1 MVDTLTLVAAG
12 VLAYMVATTVLRRR
26 GYLPSF
32 VRVSG
37 PITTIRTARG
47 RALLNRL
54 ASHRR
59 FWRAWANVGVG
70 FALLVMVG
78 MFLTIIFSGIASLQ
92 QPGANPIQEPKN
104 ALVIPGLNDFLPLAA
119 APEIIF
125 GLAVAMIVHEGG
137 HGLLCRV
144 EDIEIES
151 MGLALF
157 TVLPIG
163 AFVEPDEQSQRAADR
178 GSKTRMFVAGVTNN
192 FALTVLALLLLFGPV
207 AGSITAANGVAVGGS
222 LPGSPADEVGIE
234 QGEVITGVNGT
245 AVTNQSTL
253 TDALE
258 GATGRTVDV
267 SLREGET
274 RRIERSV
281 FVTTAIEN
289 GPLGVT
295 SGDTIARVNGTAVHT
310 AGAFHAALHN
320 RTVATLTTTN
330 GTETTG
336 PIGAY
341 VSRVAADGPLANAPG
356 GPPTDAS
363 IVVTRVDGERIV
375 TGGDL
380 SAALDRTV
388 PGQEVQVEAILDGRR
403 HTYDVTLGEHP
414 RTDVGFLGVSGVQP
428 GVSGVAVN
436 DFGIRAYPADAYLSL
451 LGGGG
456 QDLGLSMAERLFS
469 IITLP
474 FATIASPLVPFNF
487 AGFVGPITSF
497 YAVGGSLGFLG
508 GGVFV
513 LANLLFW
520 TAWINL
526 NLAVFNLIPL
536 FPLDGG
542 HILRTST
549 EAIVARTPLNSR
561 WAVRAVTVS
570 VGLVMFASLMLMLF
584 GPALL
589 A

>member
-1 MVDTLTLVAAG
+1 MVDTLTLVLAG

-47 RALLNRL
+47 RALLERL
-54 ASHRR
+54 ARHRR
-59 FWRAWANVGVG
+59 FWRAWANVGLG

-78 MFLTIIFSGIASLQ
+78 MFLTIVLSGIASLQ

-119 APEIIF
+119 APEIVF

-144 EDIEIES
+144 EDIEIDS

-178 GSKTRMFVAGVTNN
+178 GSKTRMFAAGVTNN
-192 FALTVLALLLLFGPV
+192 FALTILALLLLFGPV
-207 AGSITAANGVAVGGS
+207 AGSIAAVDGVAVGGS
-222 LPGSPADEVGIE
+222 LPGSPADEVEIQ
-234 QGEVITGVNGT
+234 QGDVITGVNGT
-245 AVTNQSTL
+245 KVTNQSTL

-258 GATGRTVDV
+258 GAAGRTVDV
-267 SLREGET
+267 SLRGGET

-281 FVTTAIEN
+281 FVTTAIED
-289 GPLGVT
+289 GPLAVT
-295 SGDTIARVNGTAVHT
+295 SGDTIARVNETDVHT
-310 AGAFHAALHN
+310 AKAFRAALEN
-320 RTVATLTTTN
+320 RTIATLTTAN

-341 VSRVAADGPLANAPG
+341 VSDVAIDEPLADAGAPIG
-356 GPPTDAS
+356 ES
-363 IVVTRVDGERIV
+363 IVVTRFDGERIV

-380 SAALDRTV
+380 SEALDRTT
-388 PGQEVQVEAILDGRR
+388 PGQEVQVEAIVDGRSR
-403 HTYDVTLGEHP
+403 PYNVTLGKHP
-414 RTDVGFLGVSGVQP
+414 RADVGFLGVSGVQS

-451 LGGGG
+451 LGGDG
-456 QDLGLSMAERLFS
+456 QDLGLTMAERLFS

-487 AGFVGPITSF
+487 AGFIGPITEF
-497 YAVGGSLGFLG
+497 YTVGGSLGFLG

-542 HILRTST
+542 HMLRAST
-549 EAIVARTPLNSR
+549 EAIVARTPLNRR
-561 WAVRAVTVS
+561 WTVKIVTVS
-570 VGLVMFASLMLMLF
+570 VGLVMFASLLVMLF
-584 GPALL
+584 GPMILP
-589 A
+589 

>member
-1 MVDTLTLVAAG
+1 MVDTLTLVLIG
-12 VLAYMVATTVLRRR
+12 VLAYSVAAMAAQRW
-26 GYLPSF
+26 GYLPSSLH
-32 VRVSG
+32 VSG
-37 PITTIRTARG
+37 PITTLHTQRG
-47 RALLNRL
+47 KALLDRL
-54 ASHRR
+54 ARHRR
-59 FWRAWANVGVG
+59 FWRAWANVGLG

-78 MFLTIIFSGIASLQ
+78 MFLTIVFSGISGFRR
-92 QPGANPIQEPKN
+92 PEANPIRTPTD
-104 ALVIPGLNDFLPLAA
+104 ALVLPGVNEFLPLSA

-125 GLAVAMIVHEGG
+125 GLAVAMIIHEGG

-144 EDIEIES
+144 EDIEIDS

-163 AFVEPDEQSQRAADR
+163 AFVEPDEQSQQAADR
-178 GSKTRMFVAGVTNN
+178 GSKTRMFAAGVTNN
-192 FALTVLALLLLFGPV
+192 FVLTVLALLLLFGPV
-207 AGSITAANGVAVGGS
+207 AGSIAAVDGVAVGGS
-222 LPGSPADEVGIE
+222 LPGSPADEVKIE
-234 QGEVITGVNGT
+234 QGDVITGVNGT
-245 AVTNQSTL
+245 EVTNQSTL

-258 GATGRTVDV
+258 GAAGRTVEV
-267 SLREGET
+267 SLRGGET
-274 RRIERSV
+274 GRIERSV
-281 FVTTAIEN
+281 FVTTAIED
-289 GPLGVT
+289 GPLAVT

-310 AGAFHAALHN
+310 AGAFRTALGN
-320 RTVATLTTTN
+320 RTVATLRTIN

-341 VSRVAADGPLANAPG
+341 VSAVATDGPLADAGAPVG
-356 GPPTDAS
+356 ES
-363 IVVTRVDGERIV
+363 IVVTRFDGERIV

-380 SAALDRTV
+380 SEALDRTT
-388 PGQEVQVEAILDGRR
+388 PGQEVRVEAIVDGRS
-403 HTYDVTLGEHP
+403 HPYNVTLGEHP
-414 RTDVGFLGVSGVQP
+414 RADVGFLGVSGVQP

-451 LGGGG
+451 LGGGE
-456 QDLGLSMAERLFS
+456 QDLDLTMAERLFS

-487 AGFVGPITSF
+487 AGFVGPITEF
-497 YAVGGSLGFLG
+497 YTVGGSLGFLS

-542 HILRTST
+542 HILRAST
-549 EAIVARTPLNSR
+549 EAIVARTPLNR
-561 WAVRAVTVS
+561 HWTVKVVTVS
-570 VGLVMFASLMLMLF
+570 VGLVMFASLLVMLF
-584 GPALL
+584 GPMILP
-589 A
+589 